1 MNIALRRSLRLALG
15 LAGAVLA
22 GGAELLALSRARW
35 RLARYH

>member
-22 GGAELLALSRARW
+22 GVVELVALGRARW
-35 RLARYH
+35 RLARHH